1 MKQLELQQER
11 EEQEL
16 VARAAANGTAGATNT
31 DSTSV
36 PARSRSGNDLASFSN
51 DGAVVDA
58 SERRKDYQNAKSMPG
73 SRRHSGDLKEDGAA
87 PGVVG
92 EGAGRKGRDGEP
104 LLNNFT
110 FDDELDSDLQG
121 KHFCTS
127 IERMPS
133 FWSLGRVSASV
144 DVRSLTYASSAHFL
158 FFLPLECRLSVG
170 RKISPNEHRR

>member
-16 VARAAANGTAGATNT
+16 VARAAANGTAAGGNSA

-51 DGAVVDA
+51 DGAGVDA
-58 SERRKDYQNAKSMPG
+58 GERRKDYQNAKSMPG
-73 SRRHSGDLKEDGAA
+73 SRRHSGDLKEDGSV

-104 LLNNFT
+104 MLNNFT

-121 KHFCTS
+121 KISRSS
-127 IERMPS
+127 IERMPNS
-133 FWSLGRVSASV
+133 GTPKW
-144 DVRSLTYASSAHFL
+144 
-158 FFLPLECRLSVG
+158 VG
-170 RKISPNEHRR
+170 SRADIR